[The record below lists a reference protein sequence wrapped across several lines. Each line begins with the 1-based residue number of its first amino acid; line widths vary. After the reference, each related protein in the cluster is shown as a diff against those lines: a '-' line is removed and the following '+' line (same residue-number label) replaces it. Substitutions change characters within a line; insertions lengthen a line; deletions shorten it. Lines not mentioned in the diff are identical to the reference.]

1 VEHALME
8 QFLQATINGLGN
20 GAIYALAA
28 LGFVIIFKA
37 SRVINFAQGEFLLI
51 GSYLVLTGV
60 AILGLPWP
68 IALLGAVVVA
78 ALIGL
83 VTERLTLRPMIGE
96 DPIAVIMLTIGL
108 SSLFAGVIQM
118 LYGARPRQMPAV
130 LPRGTLEIAGVTISY
145 DTLSAIAIAA
155 IVFAAIG
162 LFFSRTRHGIAMRA
176 VADDQQAA
184 LTMGISVGRV
194 FSFAWTIAAATAV
207 FAGLI
212 VANSFQINPVAVTG
226 FGLLVFPVVIVGGL
240 DSVAG
245 AAVGGAVVGLLNQY
259 TATYAP
265 PQLGL
270 TAVVPYVVL
279 LLILLVRPY
288 GLFGEV
294 RIERV

>member
-1 VEHALME
+1 ME

-60 AILGLPWP
+60 AILQIPWP
-68 IALLGAVVVA
+68 LAVLAAVVTA

-83 VTERLTLRPMIGE
+83 LTERLTLRPMIGE

-108 SSLFAGVIQM
+108 SSLFSGVIQM
-118 LYGARPRQMPAV
+118 LYGARPRQMPSV
-130 LPRGTLEIAGVTISY
+130 LPRGTIDLSGVTVTY
-145 DTLSAIAIAA
+145 DTLTAIVIAA
-155 IVFAAIG
+155 LVFAAIG
-162 LFFSRTRHGIAMRA
+162 LFYSRTRHGIAMRA

-194 FSFAWTIAAATAV
+194 FSFAWSIAAATAV

-212 VANSFQINPVAVTG
+212 VASSFQINPVAVSG

-259 TATYAP
+259 TSTYAP
-265 PQLGL
+265 PELGL